1 MTNGHPHF
9 KIILA
14 ITALALAALACAA
27 PTRSDNNKAPVL
39 TAQLRDVEGSVRI
52 RPSTDSD
59 FITADDGQ
67 VLGLN
72 GQVLTQDNGQAH
84 IDLATGTSIHL
95 APLSVLTLHEVGT
108 RDIAI
113 PGKLRLDLGQIW
125 LLMEA
130 GAITVDTPAGVVS
143 GEVAHMGIA
152 VNLTGD
158 VTITCL
164 LGKCNYQN
172 ESGEVQLVAG
182 QWAILSG
189 PDQAPE
195 SGTMAEADINAWI
208 AANPTAEAV
217 RPALQATQAWLKNP
231 HVKLPEL
238 ACLADNTCAA
248 FCAPAGWTPT
258 SAEDPDPAAMPEA
271 CIQAA
276 QSLADQY
283 VDADKFLVCLV
294 LTNSPQQ
301 CADDAKAK

>member
-1 MTNGHPHF
+1 MTNRHLSF

-14 ITALALAALACAA
+14 TAALAVAALACAA

-95 APLSVLTLHEVGT
+95 APLSVFTLHEIGT
-108 RDIAI
+108 RDVSI

-130 GAITVDTPAGVVS
+130 GALTVDTPVGIVS
-143 GEVAHMGIA
+143 GEAAHMGIT
-152 VNLTGD
+152 VSLTGE
-158 VTITCL
+158 VSITCL
-164 LGKCNYQN
+164 LGKCIYQN
-172 ESGEVQLVAG
+172 DSGEVQLVAG
-182 QWAILSG
+182 QWATVSG
-189 PDQAPE
+189 PNQAAQT
-195 SGTMAEADINAWI
+195 GTMAEAEINAWI
-208 AANPTAEAV
+208 AANPEAEAL
-217 RPALQATQAWLKNP
+217 RPAVQATQAWLRDP

-248 FCAPAGWTPT
+248 FCAPEGWTPT
-258 SAEDPDPAAMPEA
+258 STEDPNPAAMPEA
-271 CIQAA
+271 CVQAA

-294 LTNSPQQ
+294 LTNAPQQ
-301 CADDAKAK
+301 CADEAKAK